1 MRVAIALSGGM
12 DSLRAAWLLK
22 EAGHDVM
29 AFHMR
34 LPTFG
39 SADAVETDRQRE
51 STLYALAQRLDIPL
65 SVVDCREI
73 FLQKVID
80 PFLRAYAEGLTPN
93 PCVLCNSAVKFGYF
107 LQQALTAGADK
118 LATGHYVRLRVPEK
132 PGERYALLSGIDAR
146 KDQSY
151 FLYGLSQEQLAH
163 TLFPLGNETKEST
176 RIWVRTHGFDPLIPE
191 ESQEICFIASG
202 NYRRFVEEHWPQALH
217 HAEGPIRDASGAYI
231 GHHKGLYRY
240 TVGQRRGIDIPST
253 APYYVLALDPK
264 TNTLWVGR
272 SQDLCAREALVA
284 QVNWVSVDPPM
295 EPLRALVRL
304 RHQHRPA
311 PAWILSQAN
320 GTVRVRFDEPQRAV
334 TPGQAAVF
342 YDGKRVLGGGVLQKK
357 PGEL

>member
-1 MRVAIALSGGM
+1 M

-22 EAGHDVM
+22 EAGHEVM

-39 SADAVETDRQRE
+39 SGDAVETDHQRE
-51 STLYALAQRLDIPL
+51 SNLSVLAKRLDIPL
-65 SVVDCREI
+65 FVVDCREI
-73 FLQKVID
+73 FFQKVID
-80 PFLRAYAEGLTPN
+80 PFLRAYMEGFTPN
-93 PCVLCNSAVKFGYF
+93 PCVVCNPGIKFGYL
-107 LQQALTAGADK
+107 LQQALKAGADK
-118 LATGHYVRLRVPEK
+118 LATGHYVRLRVPER
-132 PGERYALLSGIDAR
+132 PGERYALLSGLDAR

-151 FLYGLSQEQLAH
+151 FLYGLRQEQLAH
-163 TLFPLGNETKEST
+163 ALFPLGDETKEST
-176 RIWVRTHGFDPLIPE
+176 RLWARTHGFDPLIPD

-202 NYRRFVEEHWPQALH
+202 DYRRFVEEQWPQAAL

-231 GHHKGLYRY
+231 GRHKGLYRY

-272 SQDLCAREALVA
+272 SQDLLASEALVA
-284 QVNWVSVDPPM
+284 QVNWVSVDPPV
-295 EPLRALVRL
+295 EPVRAFVRL

-311 PAWILSQAN
+311 AAWILPQAN
-320 GTVRVRFDEPQRAV
+320 GTVRVRFDVPQRAV

-342 YDGKRVLGGGVLQKK
+342 YDGNTVLGGGVLQKK
-357 PGEL
+357 PLEP

>member
-22 EAGHDVM
+22 EAGHEVV

-39 SADAVETDRQRE
+39 SVDAFEADPQRE
-51 STLYALAQRLDIPL
+51 SNLWALAHRLDIPL
-65 SVVDCREI
+65 FVVDCREI

-80 PFLRAYAEGLTPN
+80 PFLQAYAEGLTPN
-93 PCVLCNSAVKFGYF
+93 PCVVCNPGIKFGYL
-107 LQQALTAGADK
+107 LQQALKAGADK
-118 LATGHYVRLRVPEK
+118 LATGHYVRLGVPER
-132 PGERYALLSGIDAR
+132 PGGRYALLSGLDAR

-151 FLYGLSQEQLAH
+151 FLYGLRQEQLAYA
-163 TLFPLGNETKEST
+163 LFPLGKETKEST
-176 RIWVRTHGFDPLIPE
+176 RLWARTHGFDPLIPE

-202 NYRRFVEEHWPQALH
+202 DYRRFVQEHWPQAAL
-217 HAEGPIRDASGAYI
+217 HAEGPVRDASGAYI
-231 GHHKGLYRY
+231 GRHKGLYLY

-272 SQDLCAREALVA
+272 SQDLLASEALVA

-295 EPLRALVRL
+295 EPVRAFVRL

-311 PAWILSQAN
+311 PAWIHPQAN
-320 GTVRVRFDEPQRAV
+320 GTVCVRFDVPQRAV

-342 YDGKRVLGGGVLQKK
+342 YDGNTVLGGGVLQKK
-357 PGEL
+357 PMEP